1 MPIQIFLGTGGVG
14 KTSVAAATALKA
26 ARAGSKCL
34 VLTIDPAMRLRT
46 ALGMDAS
53 GMEQKVPLD
62 LPGEKGEL
70 WAAILDVRASLDR
83 AVLREAKPE
92 EAVIILEHPLY
103 KVLATSLAGMQ
114 ELMAI
119 ERIHQALGD
128 GFESIFIDTAP
139 SRHALEF
146 LDKPEFFAHL
156 VSFPI
161 VKLVGRTYQW
171 WIHSRIARLGK
182 MSFEL
187 YSKVEDILGA
197 TLVHQVLDFF
207 SIFRKIAE
215 GYADRAKQTLS
226 LLHDPQTT
234 SFTIVTTPF
243 KAKRDGE
250 YFCNELRKR
259 NFPVGSMVVNR
270 VWPDLRAS
278 LPAGSPPQLRDL
290 LVWYKSVSSSQQEAW
305 EEICEKFSAS
315 IPKLIA
321 LQELSRDVDG
331 LSALDEM
338 AQKMES

>member
-14 KTSVAAATALKA
+14 KTSVAASSALKSA
-26 ARAGSKCL
+26 LAGNKSL
-34 VLTIDPAMRLRT
+34 VLTIDPARRLRT
-46 ALGMDAS
+46 ALGLDS
-53 GMEQKVPLD
+53 G
-62 LPGEKGEL
+62 GEDQRVTLHPPAGKGEL
-70 WAAILDVRASLDR
+70 WAAMLDVRASLDR
-83 AVLREAKPE
+83 AVLREADAE
-92 EAVIILEHPLY
+92 EATRILEHPLY
-103 KVLATSLAGMQ
+103 QVLITSLAGMQ
-114 ELMAI
+114 ELIAI

-171 WIHSRIARLGK
+171 WVNSRLARLSK

-187 YSKVEDILGA
+187 FSRVEEMLGA

-215 GYADRAKQTLS
+215 GYADRAESTLK
-226 LLHDPQTT
+226 LLRDPRTT

-250 YFCNELRKR
+250 YFWNELTKRK
-259 NFPVGSMVVNR
+259 FSIGGMVVNR
-270 VWPDLRAS
+270 LWPDLPTK
-278 LPAGSPPQLRDL
+278 LPPDSPQQVQDL
-290 LVWYKSVSSSQQEAW
+290 VAWYEDVSGAHRRIW
-305 EEICEKFSAS
+305 EEVTRNYSGR
-315 IPKLIA
+315 IPKLIQLA
-321 LQELSRDVDG
+321 ELPRDVDG
-331 LSALDEM
+331 LPALYEM
-338 AQKMES
+338 AQKLE